1 MKRLTRFLALA
12 LFCPL
17 ITWAGITESQ
27 VFEWWDDG
35 IITAEEADEMLQ
47 LLEDGNEAEAC
58 MLAEVYAQEECENNA
73 EFRMLNA
80 ELGAG
85 GKQQKK
91 TSRGKSRKRPPLTP
105 HGYALTKI
113 RMDSSGRVK
122 SHREE
127 LQIAFYR
134 YTLRL
139 GSQELLAYKNAGSE
153 AYLGQ
158 ISTRELHS
166 HIPLDTLWGTALLY
180 PFGRFHLAGLLDTSR
195 TLQGRAGFDIGQKFS
210 AEAFFWKHPERESGG
225 LTLQLPFGQISGWQ
239 QAGQNFPLIK
249 IQLRQQDSRA
259 VPRKTRTA
267 PRAVPSPT
275 NTAKPDA
282 AANAASPAGTTM
294 PTHLFFSWRTTAY
307 IHSDSVPEESHLS
320 TSILKNKLWA
330 SQNVALAIPEFLDS
344 RFSVNTRI
352 LMPLDADTISARVKS
367 ALEIGPE
374 ILHGK
379 EEITCLEASLNCPQI
394 DYKTAI
400 TSAIPLT
407 AAASS
412 TTAASAT
419 GAAMYSPAIGPA
431 TNSSATLSPAAGSV
445 QNLLLNGS
453 IKIRHERME
462 SRWNR
467 PRLELGAGFQEG
479 SGLAKITFI
488 SPKAKPLEDLQI
500 RSDARF
506 ASDIFSFTLSVTF
519 KKTDSGNFRPAHGAT
534 SAKISF

>member
-1 MKRLTRFLALA
+1 MKRLTRFFAYA
-12 LFCPL
+12 FFCPL
-17 ITWAGITESQ
+17 VAWAEITESQ

-85 GKQQKK
+85 EKRQKK
-91 TSRGKSRKRPPLTP
+91 TSRGKSRGLPPLTP

-113 RMDSSGRVK
+113 RMDSSGRIK

-127 LQIAFYR
+127 LQVAFYR

-195 TLQGRAGFDIGQKFS
+195 TLQGRVGLDFGQKFS
-210 AEAFFWKHPERESGG
+210 AEAFFWRHPERESGG

-259 VPRKTRTA
+259 TPRKTRTA
-267 PRAVPSPT
+267 PRATS
-275 NTAKPDA
+275 
-282 AANAASPAGTTM
+282 SPAGTTM

-320 TSILKNKLWA
+320 SSTLKNKLWA

-374 ILHGK
+374 ILRGK
-379 EEITCLEASLNCPQI
+379 EEVTCLEASLNCPQI

-407 AAASS
+407 AASS
-412 TTAASAT
+412 
-419 GAAMYSPAIGPA
+419 I
-431 TNSSATLSPAAGSV
+431 

-453 IKIRHERME
+453 VKIRHERTE
-462 SRWNR
+462 NRWNR

-479 SGLAKITFI
+479 SGLAKLTFI
-488 SPKAKPLEDLQI
+488 SPKAIPLEDLQI